1 MSSETATTDMG
12 LSVARRGGDD
22 MARGAASGGGRSG
35 AGTAAEAM
43 LVGPGVSDGGS
54 EAGTAATHGA
64 FASTVAAPNGAAHGE
79 PAANAGVGAPDASA
93 ALRPLDLLHKVEM
106 AVTVELG
113 RTRILVRDLLGL
125 RVGSIIELDRPVGG
139 PVDVMVN
146 GTLLARGEVVVV
158 DDELGVR
165 ITEVVSSSGDR

>member
-1 MSSETATTDMG
+1 MNSETATSDMG
-12 LSVARRGGDD
+12 LRVGAEPVGDTTG
-22 MARGAASGGGRSG
+22 GAASGGGRSD
-35 AGTAAEAM
+35 AGSVPDAM
-43 LVGPGVSDGGS
+43 LVGPGVSEGAYGI
-54 EAGTAATHGA
+54 GTAATHGGL
-64 FASTVAAPNGAAHGE
+64 ASAAAVPTGAAHGA
-79 PAANAGVGAPDASA
+79 PAASTDGGALDASA

-113 RTRILVRDLLGL
+113 RTRILVRDLLRL
-125 RVGSIIELDRPVGG
+125 QVGSIVELDRPVGG
-139 PVDVMVN
+139 SVDVMVN